1 MFYAGVFII
10 RDQFSLGQS
19 ATASC
24 KSDAPALRIEWLR
37 DGVVVNSSTSIRI
50 QELEL
55 IFFPVN
61 DSIHNQIY
69 VCKVTKDGGN
79 GMQVT
84 VLQNFTVN
92 IDGKDLYLK
101 L

>member
-1 MFYAGVFII
+1 MYVGVFII
-10 RDQFSLGQS
+10 RDQFSIGQS

-24 KSDAPALRIEWLR
+24 RSDVPTSRMEWLR

-50 QELEL
+50 QKLEL

-61 DSIHNQIY
+61 DSIHDQIY

-79 GMQVT
+79 GIQVT
-84 VLQNFTVN
+84 ALQNFTVN
-92 IDGKDLYLK
+92 VDGS
-101 L
+101 